1 MKNEN
6 AKLAE
11 EGKTKDQ
18 QLKNEKRRLEDI
30 SAKMTTFEKQN
41 KELNEMLERGDKDAT
56 KTRDL

>member
-41 KELNEMLERGDKDAT
+41 KELNERLERGDKDAT